1 MQRFKVKVSKIDRPT
16 DAALTC
22 APDAGPVADPGQA
35 GHNDAALTC
44 APPPAALQ
52 CAPDGPGAMSSEAE
66 TDGPAERALS
76 PLTEH

>member
-1 MQRFKVKVSKIDRPT
+1 MRRETMQKFKVKVSKIDRPT

-22 APDAGPVADPGQA
+22 APDAGPAADPRQA

-44 APPPAALQ
+44 AP
-52 CAPDGPGAMSSEAE
+52 DGPGAMSSDAEA
-66 TDGPAERALS
+66 DGSAERALS